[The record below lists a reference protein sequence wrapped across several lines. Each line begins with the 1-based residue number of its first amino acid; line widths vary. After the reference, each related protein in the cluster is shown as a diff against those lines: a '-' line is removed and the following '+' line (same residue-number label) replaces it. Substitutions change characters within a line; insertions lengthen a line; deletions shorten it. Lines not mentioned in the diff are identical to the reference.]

1 MAAFHVEAMFG
12 DMPLLIASIETDDG
26 RDIAVQS
33 PARGSRHFLQDRGA
47 KLGKADCE
55 ILFVNEP
62 GKPSFTDRFERFRAL
77 VAQGEPQIFSHPLL
91 GVSYRARAEGGR
103 HSASADALRIV
114 YRCAFLPEEEPQPTV
129 PIGASTAPAA
139 GLASV
144 TVAVAAA
151 NGALASTGL
160 SSSVPSEALEQTTA
174 LSDSSD
180 FDPQAAIVGVATLTG
195 RINDAIAELDLAAHI
210 ERWPAYQ
217 AFIGLIAAVQRFGD
231 SVRSDV
237 DQLISLRTDTPRP
250 LLAICQEV
258 YGAELAA
265 ERADQVARLNR
276 IRTPNRVPAGT
287 TLKLPA
293 PRAT

>member
-62 GKPSFTDRFERFRAL
+62 GKPPFIDRFERFRAL

-91 GVSYRARAEGGR
+91 GISYRARAEGGR
-103 HSASADALRIV
+103 HSASSTEHRIV

-129 PIGASTAPAA
+129 PIGVSTAPAA
-139 GLASV
+139 GLAAV
-144 TVAVAAA
+144 TVAVAEA
-151 NGALASTGL
+151 NEALASAGL

-174 LSDSSD
+174 LSVSSD

-210 ERWPAYQ
+210 ERWPAFQ
-217 AFIGLIAAVQRFGD
+217 AFIGLIAAVQQFGD

-237 DQLISLRTDTPRP
+237 DQLISLRTDAPRP

-293 PRAT
+293 PRTT